1 MKKLYVRCDD
11 RMVFQISRKTLE
23 ALSCSTYDAYCFSLP
38 DDEREYID
46 LSDWYSLRKAQEVN
60 PT

>member
-1 MKKLYVRCDD
+1 MKQLYVRCLDK
-11 RMVFQISRKTLE
+11 MVFPINNKTLE
-23 ALSCSTYDAYCFSLP
+23 PLRCSTYDAYCFSLP